1 VADRLSGRLDVKIQI
16 RYCDGNTE
24 IVNKGE
30 MAVEASR
37 AIEDLRVPTTMAGAL
52 DPAWLGEALAPV
64 SGGRRITDVQT
75 VEVIRTVAT
84 KVRFTVRFEGL
95 DEPQAFCAK
104 GLLDVDEGTAKG
116 GSTMIR
122 EGDFYSRV
130 GPRVEVRTPEC
141 VAAIADRTA
150 QQGIVLMRDLI
161 AQGAKF
167 CSALDPFD
175 ADQAA
180 ASLDQ
185 IAALHAG
192 SAMLDEMDWIVPRVA
207 DLAEMRWV
215 SVEALQDL
223 LDGPRGDG
231 LPAHVR
237 SAANLGAAM
246 RALAPRDAA
255 RPQFLIHGDTHA
267 GNIFR
272 DAQGHTGLIDW
283 QLLQRG
289 GWALDVAYHVCAVL
303 PTEVAEREERALL
316 DHYLQVMRGHGA
328 QMPDRDEAWLHYRE
342 AVIYG
347 YYLHAITRRVE
358 PAITVQFVQR
368 LGRAAER
375 HGSHALLGVG

>member
-1 VADRLSGRLDVKIQI
+1 
-16 RYCDGNTE
+16 
-24 IVNKGE
+24 
-30 MAVEASR
+30 MAVSAM
-37 AIEDLRVPTTMAGAL
+37 AIEDLRVPTTMSAAL
-52 DPAWLGEALAPV
+52 DPVWLSQALAAV
-64 SGGRRITDVQT
+64 SGGRRVTEVET

-84 KVRFTVRFEGL
+84 KVRFAVRFEGA
-95 DEPQAFCAK
+95 DELQAFCAK

-116 GSTMIR
+116 GPTMIR
-122 EGDFYSRV
+122 EGDFYTRV
-130 GPRVEVRTPEC
+130 GPRIAVRTPDC
-141 VAAIADRTA
+141 VAAIADRAA
-150 QQGIVLMRDLI
+150 QQGIVLMRDVI
-161 AQGAKF
+161 AQGGKF

-175 ADQAA
+175 ANQAA
-180 ASLDQ
+180 ESLDQ

-192 SAMLDEMDWIVPRVA
+192 SAMLGEMDWIVPRVA

-215 SVEALQDL
+215 TVEALQDL
-223 LDGPRGDG
+223 LDGPRGEG

-255 RPQFLIHGDTHA
+255 RPQFLVHGDTHA

-272 DAQGHTGLIDW
+272 DAEGRTGLIDW

-303 PTEVAEREERALL
+303 PTEVAEREERNLL
-316 DHYLQVMRGHGA
+316 DHYLETMRAHGA
-328 QMPDRDEAWLHYRE
+328 EMPDREEAWLQYRE

-358 PAITVQFVQR
+358 PSITVQFVQR
-368 LGRAAER
+368 LGRATER
-375 HGSHALLGVG
+375 HQSHALLGVT

>member
-1 VADRLSGRLDVKIQI
+1 MPA
-16 RYCDGNTE
+16 
-24 IVNKGE
+24 
-30 MAVEASR
+30 M
-37 AIEDLRVPTTMAGAL
+37 AIEDLSIPATQAGAL
-52 DPAWLGEALAPV
+52 DPVWLSAALARV
-64 SGGRRITDVQT
+64 SGGRQVTAVEV

-84 KVRFTVRFEGL
+84 KVRFTARFDGL
-95 DEPQAFCAK
+95 EAAQGFCVK

-116 GSTMIR
+116 GPTMIR
-122 EGDFYSRV
+122 EGDFYARV
-130 GPRVEVRTPEC
+130 GPQVAVRTPEC
-141 VAAIADRTA
+141 VAAVSDRSA
-150 QQGIVLMRDLI
+150 QQGILIMRDVI
-161 AQGAKF
+161 AAGGSF
-167 CSALDPFD
+167 CSALDPFT
-175 ADQAA
+175 ADDAA

-192 SAMLDEMDWIVPRVA
+192 SAMLADMDWIIPRVA

-246 RALAPRDAA
+246 KALAPRDAA
-255 RPQFLIHGDTHA
+255 RPQFLVHGDTHA

-272 DAQGHTGLIDW
+272 DAEGRTGLIDW

-316 DHYLQVMRGHGA
+316 DHYLASMRSHGA
-328 QMPDRDEAWLHYRE
+328 DLPDREEAWRQYRE

-368 LGRAAER
+368 LGRAVER
-375 HGSHALLGVG
+375 HESHKLLGVG

>member
-1 VADRLSGRLDVKIQI
+1 MVA
-16 RYCDGNTE
+16 TP
-24 IVNKGE
+24 
-30 MAVEASR
+30 MT
-37 AIEDLRVPTTMAGAL
+37 IENLQVPTAMAGAL
-52 DPAWLGEALAPV
+52 DPAWLSRALAAV
-64 SGGRRITDVQT
+64 SGGRKVAEVET

-84 KVRFTVRFEGL
+84 KVRFTVRFDGA
-95 DEPQAFCAK
+95 DEVQAFCAK

-116 GSTMIR
+116 GPTMIR
-122 EGDFYSRV
+122 EGDFYTRV
-130 GPRVEVRTPEC
+130 GPRVAVRTPEC
-141 VAAIADRTA
+141 VAAIADRSA
-150 QQGIVLMRDLI
+150 QQGIVLMRDVI
-161 AQGAKF
+161 AGGGTF

-175 ADQAA
+175 ANQAA
-180 ASLDQ
+180 ESLDQ
-185 IAALHAG
+185 VAALHAG
-192 SAMLDEMDWIVPRVA
+192 SAILGEMDWIVPRVA

-223 LDGPRGDG
+223 LDGPRGEG

-255 RPQFLIHGDTHA
+255 RPQFLVHGDTHA

-272 DAQGHTGLIDW
+272 DAEGRTGLIDW

-303 PTEVAEREERALL
+303 PVEVAEREERNLL
-316 DHYLQVMRGHGA
+316 DHYLETMRGQGA
-328 QMPDRDEAWLHYRE
+328 VMPDREEAWLQYRE

-358 PAITVQFVQR
+358 PSITVQFVQR

-375 HGSHALLGVG
+375 HESHKLLGVD

>member
-1 VADRLSGRLDVKIQI
+1 MTAAI
-16 RYCDGNTE
+16 
-24 IVNKGE
+24 
-30 MAVEASR
+30 
-37 AIEDLRVPTTMAGAL
+37 AIEDLPVPTTMAAAL
-52 DPAWLGEALAPV
+52 DPAWLTAALARI
-64 SGGRRITDVQT
+64 SGGRRVTDVRS

-95 DEPQAFCAK
+95 DELQVFCAK

-116 GSTMIR
+116 GPTMIR

-130 GPRVEVRTPEC
+130 GPRVAVRTPEC
-141 VAAIADRTA
+141 VAAIADRTG
-150 QQGIVLMRDLI
+150 QQGIVIMRDLI
-161 AQGAKF
+161 AGRAKF
-167 CSALDPFD
+167 CSALDPFGPD
-175 ADQAA
+175 DAA

-192 SAMLDEMDWIVPRVA
+192 SAMLAEMDWIVPRVA

-231 LPAHVR
+231 LPAHIR

-272 DAQGHTGLIDW
+272 DADGRTGLIDW

-289 GWALDVAYHVCAVL
+289 GWALDVAYHICAVL
-303 PTEVAEREERALL
+303 PVEVAEREERKLL
-316 DHYLQVMRGHGA
+316 DHYLAVMRGHGA
-328 QMPDRDEAWLHYRE
+328 DMPEGEDAWRQYRE

-375 HGSHALLGVG
+375 HESHALLGVS

>member
-1 VADRLSGRLDVKIQI
+1 
-16 RYCDGNTE
+16 
-24 IVNKGE
+24 
-30 MAVEASR
+30 MAM
-37 AIEDLRVPTTMAGAL
+37 EDLAAPTTMTGVL
-52 DPAWLGEALAPV
+52 DPAWLSLALAPV
-64 SGGRRITDVQT
+64 SGGARVTAVET

-84 KVRFTVRFEGL
+84 KVRFTARFEGH
-95 DEPQAFCAK
+95 DQPEAFCAK
-104 GLLDVDEGTAKG
+104 GLFDVDEGTAKG
-116 GSTMIR
+116 GPTMIR
-122 EGDFYSRV
+122 EADFYSRV
-130 GPRVEVRTPEC
+130 GPRVAVRTPVG
-141 VAAIADRTA
+141 VAAITDRQA
-150 QQGIVLMRDLI
+150 QQGVLIMRDVI
-161 AQGAKF
+161 ADGGKF

-175 ADQAA
+175 AAQAA
-180 ASLDQ
+180 ESLDQ

-192 SAMLDEMDWIVPRVA
+192 SAMLAEMDWIIPRVA

-237 SAANLGAAM
+237 NAANLGAAM
-246 RALAPRDAA
+246 KALVPRDAA
-255 RPQFLIHGDTHA
+255 RPQFMIHGDTHA

-272 DAQGHTGLIDW
+272 DARGRTGLIDW

-316 DHYLQVMRGHGA
+316 DHYLATMRGHGA
-328 QMPDRDEAWLHYRE
+328 DMPDREEAWRQYRE

-347 YYLHAITRRVE
+347 YYLHAITRRVL

-368 LGRAAER
+368 LGRAVER
-375 HGSHALLGVG
+375 HESHKLLGVG